1 MNKNFFSTGQIIEAT
16 HNDNNQGIE
25 DLDDD
30 EVSQNEQPKTL
41 ITNEMKETILKYLQ
55 LDMMIEEKK
64 DNIKKINTEIKEIKI
79 KNQTNETKIMEY
91 LSQLGETL
99 IDLNARN
106 EQITKVT
113 TKTKGPIKP
122 EYIRTTLIEHLK
134 NDDAAK
140 LLLEDIE
147 KKRQIKVT
155 EKLVRKKIGEKTNK
169 N

>member
-1 MNKNFFSTGQIIEAT
+1 MNKNFFSNGQIIEAIQ
-16 HNDNNQGIE
+16 NDNNHMVE

-30 EVSQNEQPKTL
+30 EVSHNEQPKTM
-41 ITNEMKETILKYLQ
+41 ITNEMKDTILKYLE
-55 LDMMIEEKK
+55 LDMFIEEKK
-64 DNIKKINTEIKEIKI
+64 DNIKKINVEIKEIKV
-79 KNQTNETKIMEY
+79 KNQVNEAKIIEY

-99 IDLNARN
+99 IDLNTRN

-147 KKRQIKVT
+147 KKRQVKVT
-155 EKLVRKKIGEKTNK
+155 EKLVRKKIGEKTK
-169 N
+169 G